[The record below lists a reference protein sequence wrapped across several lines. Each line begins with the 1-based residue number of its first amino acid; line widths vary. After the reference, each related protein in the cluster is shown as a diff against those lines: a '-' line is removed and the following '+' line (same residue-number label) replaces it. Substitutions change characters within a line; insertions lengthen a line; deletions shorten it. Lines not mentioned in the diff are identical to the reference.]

1 MNLRSLLQA
10 LRRKADLSE
19 ELESHLR
26 MAVAD
31 RVARGESP
39 AEARRAAMREFGNVP
54 LIADVTRE
62 RWGWLRLEH
71 LLQDIKFALRQMRRS
86 PGFTITAILTLALGI
101 GALTTVATWT
111 NAVLYNPWP
120 HVAAPR
126 ELRFVDATVLGNN
139 GYSVHYDNYRFM
151 RESGH
156 SWKDAIAFAQTTVNL
171 NEADAQPQAIAIG
184 LVSSNYFQFL
194 GLRPQSGR
202 FFPPNSNDRAYGAT
216 DEIVLSDA
224 LWRDRFNADPA
235 IVGRAISINRHPFTV
250 VGISPQSFA
259 GIFGGVAE
267 AAWIPLS
274 GLRGLSTD
282 SPPDPLIQLRYGLQ
296 VAVRLRPGVSDSAQ
310 QPNCTR
316 WPILSTLS
324 SPLTQRGHWDWNL
337 RDAAHFQRGLFDMVG
352 AQLPDTAGGIRSAH
366 GAGLDQ
372 HRFPARSTCGAP
384 APGDR
389 YPLRIGCDARSHRGA
404 GTCGDWLAGFCRCDG
419 RMGGQHRHG
428 AWALSAAAQLR
439 RAAGFQPAQRRA
451 HSAFGD
457 RGCGGGHAGLRYLS
471 CTSIVAGLAK

>member
-1 MNLRSLLQA
+1 MNLRWLLQA

-71 LLQDIKFALRQMRRS
+71 LLQDLQFALRQMRRS
-86 PGFTITAILTLALGI
+86 PGFTITAVLTLALGI

-171 NEADAQPQAIAIG
+171 NQADAQPQAIAIG

-194 GLRPQSGR
+194 GLKPQGVG
-202 FFPPNSNDRAYGAT
+202 FFRRIAT
-216 DEIVLSDA
+216 IALTAQHDEIVLSDA
-224 LWRDRFNADPA
+224 LWRDRFHADPA

-250 VGISPQSFA
+250 VGIAPQDLRRNLRRRRRGSMDPALRTPRPLHRFSTRSFDP
-259 GIFGGVAE
+259 
-267 AAWIPLS
+267 AAA
-274 GLRGLSTD
+274 T
-282 SPPDPLIQLRYGLQ
+282 
-296 VAVRLRPGVSDSAQ
+296 ACRLPFAFVPECPTPQQ

-316 WPILSTLS
+316 WPTLS
-324 SPLTQRGHWDWNL
+324 PFKQSADKREHWDWNL
-337 RDAAHFQRGLFDMVG
+337 RDAAHFQSGPLQHGRRAV
-352 AQLPDTAGGIRSAH
+352 ARTAGSVRPAH
-366 GAGLDQ
+366 GAGL
-372 HRFPARSTCGAP
+372 ASTSLP
-384 APGDR
+384 
-389 YPLRIGCDARSHRGA
+389 S
-404 GTCGDWLAGFCRCDG
+404 
-419 RMGGQHRHG
+419 
-428 AWALSAAAQLR
+428 SANMR
-439 RAAGFQPAQRRA
+439 RAAAGKSLSAPHWVRRQIASRRRYLQRLAYWLLPVRRQDGRPASAWRVRFICCCPT
-451 HSAFGD
+451 SAF
-457 RGCGGGHAGLRYLS
+457 HWPS
-471 CTSIVAGLAK
+471 TCTATRAFCSW